1 VQEGAHYFFTLR
13 RINMTKLV
21 GPQGLRGID
30 VTTSRGVRKYN
41 QNKKG
46 MIEVS
51 NSKDAKALKSEGF
64 FEAILMV
71 TTDNP
76 TLGFICTECGFGS
89 WFRKCSRW
97 GHINGIAERDGE

>member
-1 VQEGAHYFFTLR
+1 
-13 RINMTKLV
+13 MTKLV

-64 FEAILMV
+64 FEASLMG
-71 TTDNP
+71 TTPDSS
-76 TLGFICTECGFGS
+76 LGFVCVKCGFGS
-89 WFRKCSRW
+89 WFRKCSRCE
-97 GHINGIAERDGE
+97 HINGIAERDGE